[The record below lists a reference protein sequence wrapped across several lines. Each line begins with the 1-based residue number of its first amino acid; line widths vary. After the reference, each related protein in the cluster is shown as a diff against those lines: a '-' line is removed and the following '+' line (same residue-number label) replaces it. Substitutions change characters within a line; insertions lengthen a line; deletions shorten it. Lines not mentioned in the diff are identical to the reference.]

1 MAFMN
6 NEKFYRK
13 PSFFLKCGSLTFLIG
28 YSPLGIYSIFGP
40 ADGNPIG
47 LGLLAMLATP
57 IGCTLI
63 IIGVIKLLLMR
74 IKMRSNPNEK

>member
-1 MAFMN
+1 MTSMDKV
-6 NEKFYRK
+6 KFYKK
-13 PSFFLKCGSLTFLIG
+13 PSFFLKCGSLTLLIG
-28 YSPLGIYSIFGP
+28 YLPIGIYSIFGP

-47 LGLLAMLATP
+47 LGLLVMVSTP